1 MGAWYVHIN
10 PDDVYI
16 FILCQFYTLSLPKSK
31 PPAITIYNNSNVTKY
46 LGGSFEL
53 FTLTTLT
60 CIFLFSSVY
69 YLSIP
74 GNAGGGSFGIIHLNL
89 DELLKC

>member
-16 FILCQFYTLSLPKSK
+16 FILCQFYTQLPKIIAAC
-31 PPAITIYNNSNVTKY
+31 PPAITEITIYNNSNVTKY

-60 CIFLFSSVY
+60 CIFLLY
-69 YLSIP
+69 TI
-74 GNAGGGSFGIIHLNL
+74 
-89 DELLKC
+89 